1 MVAGT
6 ADEEEASLAGDAAKP
21 EGSDGLTRSTE
32 RGNDDVRPSGGGDG
46 DADAGREEVAERAPG
61 ALDAGAPP

>member
-1 MVAGT
+1 LVVGS
-6 ADEEEASLAGDAAKP
+6 ADEEEASLAGDEAKP

-46 DADAGREEVAERAPG
+46 DADAGWEEVVERAPG
-61 ALDAGAPP
+61 ALDTGAPP